1 MRYLI
6 LSFLLLFFSN
16 AKAQTATMIVKSMF
30 QDGTITTNSSIYFE
44 ISLSSGWVNNET
56 SITSLKLFSI
66 NGGTNTLIKTYSTT
80 FSNSATEINIAPGI
94 YKYEGT
100 VSTKVGRSFV
110 SVPVNKFFYVST
122 RSYWEQSRELTWSE
136 STGSLSRT
144 LQNTYYSLG
153 YAKVKNTTSALSQ
166 NGWIQMRKNTSLSST
181 NNSIYWV
188 LEPVS
193 TPSSF
198 TSSMNTTYIEFKT
211 VNNVHTI
218 YVKYKQTNGTYLY
231 QQLTT
236 AAGNDLIRIVRR
248 NSQTWIEKNDAFT
261 SLLNLDYLTG
271 GLSNQIFFSTNNC
284 GLTEFCSNL
293 SNVTQQNTPVKHLF
307 VEDIEKNSFT
317 FNVSQLA
324 DVTAPYSYVISPTL
338 IPELKTVY
346 QEFLDS
352 NLVNPTDSINFLKG
366 SISASTL
373 TVNGLESGDY
383 EASIFD
389 NTGKRVYKTNYSIQ
403 NTLPTSELINML
415 KVNDGLF
422 VGSNNSYTVFNVNTP
437 KEVESVF
444 KLKVEDVIKEMAF
457 GMKLQTRSVNPTT
470 NIHLSIDQGV
480 YIKNGML
487 QFIINNAM
495 SVVDQG
501 VTNGDIIEFVL
512 LNDVMK
518 LYRNGT
524 LLNTFNLTP
533 ASSYKPTIVAVAK
546 NTLIPFLLS
555 GFTKKPFIISNVI
568 TNRTCTNDKV
578 SFTLNIP
585 AIGSTNTLGQSL
597 TSRSFQLTDVL
608 NGLSNV
614 GPANQTVFTDIA
626 PGVYKL
632 SGSLTYTSTS
642 YPFVQ
647 YIYAGKNPDFNQIQ
661 NVYAQSTN
669 TTLVPHVLKNTAS
682 STGEAIIVNK
692 LDAGQ
697 SGWIA
702 FMAKSK
708 TLSPIGSRLILAE
721 SPLLNDFYPGA
732 SQYPQIRFSNSNPS
746 IVHAYNPTT
755 GTFSLVSGFNP
766 AMMFV
771 VNRDATNN
779 VELRQLD
786 QQLIP
791 DLTGF
796 PSLRWKPVF
805 RAAYTGFGFANITT
819 GFLCGTNTGQFAQLK
834 YEMDGYYHIFNDGK
848 INFVFNQEYD
858 AANLQFKIFNGND
871 LQIRT
876 QADYPIVPTT
886 NGMNY
891 LSINLDNG
899 TCAFP
904 KGFYYLEV
912 TNSKKEK
919 MYLRF
924 YYDYNSPLPVCTENP
939 NE

>member
-1 MRYLI
+1 MRYI
-6 LSFLLLFFSN
+6 IISFLLLFSIN
-16 AKAQTATMIVKSMF
+16 VKAQTATMTVKSMF

-44 ISLSSGWVNNET
+44 ISLSTGWVNNET
-56 SITSLKLFSI
+56 SITSLKLLLIDGS
-66 NGGTNTLIKTYSTT
+66 TTTLIKTYNPT
-80 FSNSATEINIAPGI
+80 FANSGTEINIAPGI

-110 SVPVNKFFYVST
+110 SVPVNKFFYVGT
-122 RSYWEQSRELTWSE
+122 RPYWEQSRELTWNE
-136 STGSLSRT
+136 ATGNLTRT

-153 YAKVKNTTSALSQ
+153 YAKIRNATTALTQ
-166 NGWIQMRKNTSLSST
+166 NGWIQMKKNTALSST

-188 LEPVS
+188 LEPVT
-193 TPSSF
+193 TPGTF
-198 TSSMNTTYIEFKT
+198 NPSMNTTYIEFKT

-218 YVKYKQTNGTYLY
+218 HVKYKQTNGTYLY

-236 AAGNDLIRIVRR
+236 AAGTDLIRIVRR
-248 NSQTWIEKNDAFT
+248 NSQTWIEKNDAYT
-261 SLLNLDYLTG
+261 SLLNLNYLVG
-271 GLSNQIFFSTNNC
+271 GISSQLFYTSNNS
-284 GLTEFCSNL
+284 GVTEFCSNL
-293 SNVTQQNTPVKHLF
+293 SNVTQQNTPVRHLF

-324 DVTAPYSYVISPTL
+324 DVTGPYSYVISPTI

-366 SISASTL
+366 SISSNSY

-383 EASIFD
+383 EVSIFD

-444 KLKVEDVIKEMAF
+444 KLKVEDVNKEMAF
-457 GMKLQTRSVNPTT
+457 GMKLQSRTVNPSS

-487 QFIINNAM
+487 QFVVNNAM

-501 VTNGDIIEFVL
+501 LTNGDIIEFVL

-518 LYRNGT
+518 LYRNGA
-524 LLNTFNLTP
+524 LLNTFNLVPT
-533 ASSYKPTIVAVAK
+533 SSYRPTIIATNK

-555 GFTKKPFIISNVI
+555 GFTKKPFFISNTI
-568 TNRTCTNDKV
+568 TNRSCTSDKV

-585 AIGSTNTLGQSL
+585 SVGSTNTLGQTL

-614 GPANQTVFTDIA
+614 GAANQTTFTDLT

-632 SGSLTYTSTS
+632 TGSLTYTSTS

-647 YIYAGKNPDFNQIQ
+647 YIYAGKNPDFNQVQ

-669 TTLVPHVLKNTAS
+669 VSLVPHVLKNTAS
-682 STGEAIIVNK
+682 LTGEAIIVNK

-697 SGWIA
+697 SGWLA

-708 TLSPIGSRLILAE
+708 TGSPIGSRLILAE
-721 SPLLNDFYPGA
+721 SPILNDFYPGS
-732 SQYPQIRFSNSNPS
+732 SQYPQIRFSNNNPS
-746 IVHAYNPTT
+746 IAHVYNPTT

-766 AMMFV
+766 ALMFV

-786 QQLIP
+786 QQLVP
-791 DLTGF
+791 DITGF
-796 PSLRWKPVF
+796 QSLRWKPVY
-805 RAAYTGFGFANITT
+805 RAPYTGFGFANITT
-819 GFLCGTNTGQFAQLK
+819 GFLCSTNAGQFAQLK
-834 YEMDGYYHIFNDGK
+834 YDMDGYYHVFNDGK

-871 LQIRT
+871 IQIRT
-876 QADYPIVPTT
+876 QADYPAVATT

-891 LSINLDNG
+891 ISLNLDNG
-899 TCAFP
+899 VCAFG

-939 NE
+939 SE